1 MITRVYLVGVITGY
15 IIGMLRVHPIVLV
28 ACIVATVVVAGI
40 ANSGRRMDEMSKG
53 IDRVKLAKRN
63 IEANAYPDDP
73 IVSLLWGGSL
83 FASIAL
89 FIALGI
95 FPVASLWF
103 SLTPIVVM
111 VLIYIFGFMW
121 SLFIRLVT
129 HLVNKSIA
137 EARYRAVEDEM
148 NRRGW

>member
-1 MITRVYLVGVITGY
+1 
-15 IIGMLRVHPIVLV
+15 
-28 ACIVATVVVAGI
+28 
-40 ANSGRRMDEMSKG
+40 MSKN
-53 IDRVKLAKRN
+53 RVELAKRN

-73 IVSLLWGGSL
+73 IVSLLWGGSVL
-83 FASIAL
+83 ASMFM
-89 FIALGI
+89 FILLGI

-111 VLIYIFGFMW
+111 VTIYLFGFMW

-129 HLVNKSIA
+129 HLVNKQMA